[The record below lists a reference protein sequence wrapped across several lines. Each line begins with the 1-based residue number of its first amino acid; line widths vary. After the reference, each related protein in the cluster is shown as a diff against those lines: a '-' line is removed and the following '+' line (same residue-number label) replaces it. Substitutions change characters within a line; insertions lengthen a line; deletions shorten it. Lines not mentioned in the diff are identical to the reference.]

1 MRAAKFGKVRTR
13 LCTAVVARGES
24 VAVYQEG
31 MVAMTVRG
39 SVVKVVGVLA
49 VGLAA
54 VGCADSEPESGAT
67 STSSVSVA
75 ASPSSVDAEAKVW
88 DPCSLPDSAVSGV
101 GLNVGSKKKDV
112 AGVDFTGWKV
122 CSWNDSEKKY
132 TFAVMASE
140 HTLAESR
147 ARTSEYTGWTDL
159 TVGSH
164 NALEFRPI
172 GSANDVACYV
182 SVEVP
187 DGSVDFKVQNRV
199 SAVGAA
205 EPCGEARRLS
215 NALVQYLPAN

>member
-1 MRAAKFGKVRTR
+1 
-13 LCTAVVARGES
+13 
-24 VAVYQEG
+24 
-31 MVAMTVRG
+31 MVELTVRG
-39 SVVKVVGVLA
+39 NVVKVVGVVA
-49 VGLAA
+49 VGMVV
-54 VGCADSEPESGAT
+54 VGCGDTGSGAT
-67 STSSVSVA
+67 SPPTSSVSVA
-75 ASPSSVDAEAKVW
+75 ASPTSVDAEATVW

-101 GLNVGSKKKDV
+101 GLNAGSKKKDV

-122 CSWNDSEKKY
+122 CSWMDSEKKY

-147 ARTSEYTGWTDL
+147 QRTSEYTGWSDL

-187 DGSVDFKVQNRV
+187 TGSVDFKVQNRV

-215 NALVQYLPAN
+215 TALVQYLPAS